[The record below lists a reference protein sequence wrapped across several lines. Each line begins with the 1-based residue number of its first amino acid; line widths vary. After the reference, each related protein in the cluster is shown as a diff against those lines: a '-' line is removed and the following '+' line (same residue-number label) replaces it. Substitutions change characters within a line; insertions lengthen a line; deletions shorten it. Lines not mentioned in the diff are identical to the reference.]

1 MYMSERVGV
10 RPSVTT
16 GGTVM
21 DVQLEQ
27 AFKELTGKSIKEFQ
41 AEAAE
46 WAKEARQCK
55 DCEAWARLGEF
66 GLCWPCSK
74 G

>member
-1 MYMSERVGV
+1 
-10 RPSVTT
+10 
-16 GGTVM
+16 M